1 MAVAVKSPVRNPAAN
16 RARTRHVFARL
27 MEGRSTAD
35 IAAAEGISVRRVQ
48 QIVRAE
54 LARREANP
62 AEDYLLMQVARLE
75 RAVELLGGQIE
86 AGKASAAAAYL
97 RTVEALSKLV
107 ARPLRLD
114 DPLFR
119 EQGAVA
125 KMTERLAR
133 LDAAREIVAQRALA
147 AQAKQSGRQAIE
159 KAESGETADGAE
171 ASPP

>member
-1 MAVAVKSPVRNPAAN
+1 
-16 RARTRHVFARL
+16 
-27 MEGRSTAD
+27 
-35 IAAAEGISVRRVQ
+35 
-48 QIVRAE
+48 
-54 LARREANP
+54 
-62 AEDYLLMQVARLE
+62 MQVARLE

-86 AGKASAAAAYL
+86 AGKATAAAAYL

-133 LDAAREIVAQRALA
+133 LDAAREIVAARALA
-147 AQAKQSGRQAIE
+147 AQAKQNAGQAIE
-159 KAESGETADGAE
+159 KTESGETAIAPRLRNPDPSGRKRSSSFRLPFASFRL
-171 ASPP
+171 ASPASRPSPGGRGAGVRGSTAANPR